1 MVVDLTPTWTG
12 LVLVLAEIYASKHD
26 RGAQEELVRMAGIA
40 DSYVAITK
48 ANEPKEIVVDEEK
61 KTMWISRDPYE
72 FEIIT
77 DEYYQKLLKFDQEGY
92 WSIKRTQKEFD
103 DYAAARKTYRDFR
116 THAMLDAG
124 II

>member
-1 MVVDLTPTWTG
+1 MVIDITPTWSS
-12 LVLVLAEIYASKHD
+12 LVLVLADIYALNHD

-61 KTMWISRDPYE
+61 KTFYVWQDPFE

-77 DEYYQKLLKFDQEGY
+77 GEYFEMLPKSELGGY
-92 WSIKRTQKEFD
+92 YPIQRTQKEFD
-103 DYAAARKTYRDFR
+103 EFLEAKRVYREFR
-116 THAMLDAG
+116 SHAVLEAG
-124 II
+124 IV